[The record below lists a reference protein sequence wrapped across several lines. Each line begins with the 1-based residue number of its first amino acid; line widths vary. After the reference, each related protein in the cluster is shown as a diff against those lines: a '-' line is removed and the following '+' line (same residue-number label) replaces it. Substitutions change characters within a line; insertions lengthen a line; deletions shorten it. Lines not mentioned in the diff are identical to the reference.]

1 MKQEWHRNF
10 MGFVALLLVVYTAG
24 IAVMLLRIGPL
35 SVSPMVFLLLVLLGY
50 MAHFITHRVG
60 RGFDPD
66 GVVPDYNGAFA
77 TMGTLMANVETGMA
91 IAFVL
96 AWFTF
101 ILPNMKRR
109 TNNAKSAWQV
119 VVLVLYDVL
128 EYLFLA
134 GIVGVVAVWTQTLPG
149 LWMWVLL
156 PVWIFVTDYLNM
168 AVSLTGIALRAGRP
182 LRLVR
187 EQLGLH
193 ALKQNVF
200 YYLFFLFSPPLAFAA
215 YREAGAL
222 AVLFLVIVM
231 IPGLHSGYLFIQLHE
246 SQQKRQTDT
255 LTQLRN
261 GHGFRMMSD
270 ELTEGQAELAVMILD
285 LDRFKQINDRYGHP
299 VGDRTLVAFAVQMS
313 SLLQPYAASCELFRL
328 HGDEFAVLIQDVSLV
343 EPLNALMREN
353 RDSFFVITDDERIPI
368 PFSAGCQVLE
378 PGMDT
383 HDLIKKAD
391 AAMYVT
397 KSLRYLVP

>member
-1 MKQEWHRNF
+1 MVKQEWHRNF

-149 LWMWVLL
+149 LWRWVLL

-261 GHGFRMMSD
+261 GHGFRMMID

-299 VGDRTLVAFAVQMS
+299 VGGQDTGCVCGADVLAVAAVCGF
-313 SLLQPYAASCELFRL
+313 L
-328 HGDEFAVLIQDVSLV
+328 
-343 EPLNALMREN
+343 
-353 RDSFFVITDDERIPI
+353 
-368 PFSAGCQVLE
+368 
-378 PGMDT
+378 
-383 HDLIKKAD
+383 
-391 AAMYVT
+391 
-397 KSLRYLVP
+397 